1 MTDYVIGTMLS
12 LNICHEIAD
21 TIRIRYG
28 FVELPYFGD
37 DKTLRMPGYENDKS
51 KWKINWMRNTHHYHV
66 VITQWW
72 WWVISNKIYEN
83 LGFGE
88 DDLQLLIIRSA

>member
-37 DKTLRMPGYENDKS
+37 DKTLRMPGCENDKS
-51 KWKINWMRNTHHYHV
+51 KWKINWMRNTHHYRV

-83 LGFGE
+83 LGFDE
-88 DDLQLLIIRSA
+88 DDLRLLIIKSA

>member
-21 TIRIRYG
+21 TILLRYG

-37 DKTLRMPGYENDKS
+37 DKTLRMPGCENDKS
-51 KWKINWMRNTHHYHV
+51 KWKIN
-66 VITQWW
+66 
-72 WWVISNKIYEN
+72 
-83 LGFGE
+83 
-88 DDLQLLIIRSA
+88 